1 MVYNSMKGL
10 TRKAKTFLIF
20 ISLALAS
27 FYYLH
32 AAQIQC
38 VWTGVE
44 KIVAVGDL
52 HGDYENF
59 VEILKGTGLV
69 DENFHWA
76 GGNAHL
82 VQIGDIVDRGPEAW
96 RIFNLLMSLEKEA
109 EMVGGKVHALL
120 GNHEEMNITG
130 IAFDY
135 RGYVDVDQFVSFLP
149 EKYKE
154 NQERKFI
161 KKMGSRSPGRGSPA
175 SPIDSDLR
183 EYWEEFFRD
192 VEANENH
199 PARKKYYE
207 GFNEKYGKWL
217 LEHNAVIKI
226 NDIVFVHGGVSERFS
241 EWKIENINDRLR
253 LELSK
258 ISQGISIERRIT
270 YVSDGPLWY
279 RDLAREDEKL
289 FKGDMDRILLK
300 FNAKYMVTAH
310 TPVRIIDKAHM
321 NRFDGRLW
329 IIDTGISKAY
339 GGHLSALIIEDYGKK
354 FLLWPEDFTQKNMHL
369 LFIGG
374 AP

>member
-1 MVYNSMKGL
+1 MIYNFIKGL
-10 TRKAKTFLIF
+10 IRKKRILSIL
-20 ISLALAS
+20 ISLTLAS
-27 FYYLH
+27 FCCLY

-69 DENFHWA
+69 DENLHWT
-76 GGNAHL
+76 GSKTHL
-82 VQIGDIVDRGPEAW
+82 VQIGDVVDRGPEAW
-96 RIFNLLMSLEKEA
+96 RIFDLLMTLEKEA
-109 EMVGGKVHALL
+109 EMVGGKIHPLL

-130 IAFDY
+130 IALDY
-135 RGYVDVDQFVSFLP
+135 RGYVNVDQFVSFLP
-149 EKYKE
+149 EKYRE

-241 EWKIENINDRLR
+241 EWKIEDINDRLR
-253 LELSK
+253 LELGK
-258 ISQGISIERRIT
+258 LSQGISIERRIT

-279 RDLAREDEKL
+279 RMVRDEGLLKEDV
-289 FKGDMDRILLK
+289 DRILLK
-300 FNAKYMVTAH
+300 FNAQCMVTAH
-310 TPVRIIDKAHM
+310 TPQTIIDKAHM

-369 LFIGG
+369 LFMGG
-374 AP
+374 VP